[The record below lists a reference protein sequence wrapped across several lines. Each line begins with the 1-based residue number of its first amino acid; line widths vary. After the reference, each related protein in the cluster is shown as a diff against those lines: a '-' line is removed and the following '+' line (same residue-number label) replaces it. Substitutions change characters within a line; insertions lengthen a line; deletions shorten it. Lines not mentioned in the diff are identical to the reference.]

1 MTAPRKPAAF
11 RRAVAPIPGR
21 AALRERY
28 NHMAGL
34 TAQHVKQFFD
44 DYRAGN
50 FADLMIAFDELEDY
64 DDILSACADKRE
76 AALGEAEWSI
86 RPISGAI
93 GKNGE
98 LRALADRQQTYL
110 AGVFTRVQNL
120 TEALQWLGTASFR
133 GYAHLLIVRRAGNI
147 TFQPMPQWFFA
158 DPAGEGNFL
167 YNPTAARSSAEL
179 YELDPSEFIVRT
191 CRRPIDITAIFACLI
206 KYNGEQ
212 GWQSFLDVFGNPA
225 IFFEY
230 PKGTSDAK
238 AREYDEI
245 VREIIADG
253 RGGYPAGGKI
263 TTVETQAKGGESFQ
277 SIAEWCNKKI
287 VRKALA
293 GELTLLTESGSGTL
307 AGNAHMEGFKAL
319 AVADC
324 RSISSCVQRQF
335 VDAELDRAFP
345 NEPHLVEF
353 VLDYPERKDL
363 AVETAAIAQL
373 VSAGFIPSVE
383 QVAERTGYDC
393 TYERASIDSSSIYAG
408 KAAGYVP
415 TLTAMSAALGMPMVP
430 DPHAEE
436 GSSPIKNRAPE
447 GEPPLTEAEL
457 AAFTALSHPNRER
470 MEQRARATLS
480 ELRKA
485 ADIPPADTTSPQPP
499 QA

>member
-1 MTAPRKPAAF
+1 MSIPHAAF
-11 RRAVAPIPGR
+11 SRLHPTRTPIPGR

-34 TAQHVKQFFD
+34 TAERVKQFFD

-50 FADLMIAFDELEDY
+50 YADIMIAFDELEDY

-93 GKNGE
+93 GKHRE
-98 LRALADRQQTYL
+98 LQELADRQQAYL
-110 AGVFTRVQNL
+110 AGVFTRVTNL
-120 TEALQWLGTASFR
+120 TEAVQWLGSASFR
-133 GYAHLLIVRRAGNI
+133 GYAHLHISRRHGNI
-147 TFQPMPQWFFA
+147 TFEPVPQWYWA
-158 DPAGEGNFL
+158 DPAGEGIYY
-167 YNPTAARSSAEL
+167 YNETAARSSGGL
-179 YELDPSEFIVRT
+179 KQVDPAEFIIRV

-230 PKGTSDAK
+230 PKGTSDQKAK
-238 AREYDEI
+238 EYDAI

-319 AVADC
+319 AVSDC

-345 NEPHLVEF
+345 NKPHLVEF

-373 VSAGFIPSVE
+373 VQSGFIPSEE
-383 QVAERTGYDC
+383 QVAERTGYNC
-393 TYERASIDSSSIYAG
+393 KYERPSLDSSAIYAG

-415 TLTAMSAALGMPMVP
+415 TQPAMEDAMGMPMIP
-430 DPHAEE
+430 DPHADPA
-436 GSSPIKNRAPE
+436 SVKNRVPAPTT
-447 GEPPLTEAEL
+447 EPPLTEAEL
-457 AAFTALSHPNRER
+457 EAFRALGHPNPDR
-470 MEQRARATLS
+470 MMQRGRAVYTRL
-480 ELRKA
+480 LGA
-485 ADIPPADTTSPQPP
+485 ADIPAKP
-499 QA
+499 

>member
-1 MTAPRKPAAF
+1 MPAYTPASF
-11 RRAVAPIPGR
+11 RRLAVPTPGR

-34 TAQHVKQFFD
+34 TAQRVKQLFD

-50 FADLMIAFDELEDY
+50 YADLMIAFDELEEY

-93 GKNGE
+93 GTNST
-98 LRALADRQQTYL
+98 LRELADRQQAYM

-120 TEALQWLGTASFR
+120 TEAVQWLGTASFR
-133 GYAHLLIVRRAGNI
+133 GFAHLQIVRRAGNI
-147 TFQPMPQWFFA
+147 SFVNVPQWYWA
-158 DPAGEGNFL
+158 DPAGEGRFL
-167 YNPTAARSSAEL
+167 FNPTAARSSSELGEVNPAE
-179 YELDPSEFIVRT
+179 YIVRR
-191 CRRPIDITAIFACLI
+191 CRRPIDLTAIFACLI

-230 PKGTSDAK
+230 PKGTSDSK
-238 AREYDEI
+238 AREYDAI

-307 AGNAHMEGFKAL
+307 AGSAHMEGFKAL

-324 RSISSCVQRQF
+324 RSISGCVQRQF

-345 NEPHLVEF
+345 GLPHLVEF

-363 AVETAAIAQL
+363 AVETAAIGAL
-373 VSAGFIPSVE
+373 VSAGFIPSPE

-393 TYERASIDSSSIYAG
+393 TYQPPAPP
-408 KAAGYVP
+408 AAFP
-415 TLTAMSAALGMPMVP
+415 AAPPFGV
-430 DPHAEE
+430 H
-436 GSSPIKNRAPE
+436 NRAAEQPAA
-447 GEPPLTEAEL
+447 PLTPEEL
-457 AAFTALSHPNRER
+457 AAFAACAAPNRDR
-470 MEQRARATLS
+470 MTQRCAAAEQH
-480 ELRKA
+480 LRRA
-485 ADIPPADTTSPQPP
+485 ADLSQ
-499 QA
+499 